1 MDHVSF
7 LASLWCTAITEM
19 VHADYRNGA
28 SHLPNKWCTH
38 LTEKW
43 CIVGYRLQFIM
54 RVDKF
59 PQKAD
64 ILERATLDTMFS
76 APAVNPDYAKGW
88 FVNKYGDYSHGGGGP
103 GLQSLVVRTHDGFCA
118 SVIVNTWSHEAVF
131 GKKLDELMRQ
141 ILQAISY
148 WPNGEI

>member
-43 CIVGYRLQFIM
+43 CIVGYRLHRLSISDNG
-54 RVDKF
+54 RGF
-59 PQKAD
+59 PPEYDPYSAKS
-64 ILERATLDTMFS
+64 LGMTLLRGFS
-76 APAVNPDYAKGW
+76 EQLDGKLVIGN
-88 FVNKYGDYSHGGGGP
+88 NGGV
-103 GLQSLVVRTHDGFCA
+103 SLVLTFK
-118 SVIVNTWSHEAVF
+118 NEF
-131 GKKLDELMRQ
+131 
-141 ILQAISY
+141 
-148 WPNGEI
+148 